1 MTTLNMIAEEVRE
14 RLQKMN
20 GTKEEMRAEMM
31 ESLLATYR
39 LSEMKLAP
47 ALMSS
52 METGISF
59 ALRVQES
66 LGAVNEV
73 LFKEYGISPVHIKEL
88 NLIVVETLEEVLGM
102 DIDSIFEELKD

>member
-1 MTTLNMIAEEVRE
+1 MTTLNMITEEVRE

-20 GTKEEMRAEMM
+20 GTKEEMRAEIM
-31 ESLLATYR
+31 ESLLATYHTA
-39 LSEMKLAP
+39 ETELAP
-47 ALMSS
+47 VLMSS
-52 METGISF
+52 FEAGISF

-88 NLIVVETLEEVLGM
+88 YLIVVETLEEVLEM